1 MYLIRYL
8 NLIKV
13 LKVRGLLPTLGTI
26 HLSICWF
33 QQDCIYFACIP
44 AILEGMELEQEE
56 EDMEL
61 EQVLEV
67 GMLHIRIANLHT
79 ELEELRVKCN
89 SNSQGWD

>member
-8 NLIKV
+8 YLIKV
-13 LKVRGLLPTLGTI
+13 LKVRGFLPTLGTI

-44 AILEGMELEQEE
+44 AILEDMELEQEE
-56 EDMEL
+56 VEL

-67 GMLHIRIANLHT
+67 GMLQIRIVNLHT

-89 SNSQGWD
+89 SSSQGWD